1 MVVVQLQVAGSSQQ
15 DYIQKVTAAA
25 FFQTLYSLLS
35 KPTVVFYNKTVVWY
49 CTSLNDFIV
58 GEGLVVHKPTY

>member
-25 FFQTLYSLLS
+25 FFQTLHSLLS
-35 KPTVVFYNKTVVWY
+35 KPTVVFYNNTGMVLHFTEGFY
-49 CTSLNDFIV
+49 CW
-58 GEGLVVHKPTY
+58 